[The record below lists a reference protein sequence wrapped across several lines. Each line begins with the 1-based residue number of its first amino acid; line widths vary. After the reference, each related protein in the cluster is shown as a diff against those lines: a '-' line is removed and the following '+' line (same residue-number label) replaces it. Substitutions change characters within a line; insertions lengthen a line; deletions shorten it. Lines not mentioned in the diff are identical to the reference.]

1 MMCNNEKKNKQE
13 NNTQHT
19 LLNDY
24 KFIDYRLTQLENK
37 IEKGLD
43 NIEQEQRSYQLEV
56 MKTLHSLQEGQ
67 NKTSENMAKLQQRI
81 DTLEHN
87 ERHLDNLKD
96 TARTN
101 TTNIGA
107 VNHRVD
113 VVQKILFAVGGAA
126 VSALFAAAFSI
137 VQLLLLR

>member
-1 MMCNNEKKNKQE
+1 MMCNQKNNKTIE
-13 NNTQHT
+13 DKETT
-19 LLNDY
+19 KLLNDY

-37 IEKGLD
+37 LEKGLE
-43 NIEQEQRSYQLEV
+43 NIEQEQRNYNLEV

-67 NKTSENMAKLQQRI
+67 NKTSENMAKVQQRI
-81 DTLEHN
+81 ETLEHN
-87 ERHLDNLKD
+87 ERYIDNLKD
-96 TARTN
+96 VARTN
-101 TTNIGA
+101 TTSIEA
-107 VNHRVD
+107 VNHRVY